1 MIEIFVEIFRRQT
14 STALFCSE

>member
-1 MIEIFVEIFRRQT
+1 MIETFVEIFRRQT